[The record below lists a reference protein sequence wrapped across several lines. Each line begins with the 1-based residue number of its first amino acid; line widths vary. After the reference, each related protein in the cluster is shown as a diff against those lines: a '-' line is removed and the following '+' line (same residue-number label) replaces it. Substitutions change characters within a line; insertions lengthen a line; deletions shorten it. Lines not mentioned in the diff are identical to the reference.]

1 MAASAGLTTSWS
13 EFVLENFL
21 EVAARLTSRALT
33 DHETELIVR
42 HFRSFHERIKRASQ
56 QNLTRLTTGSPPSEL
71 RPRTPQLPATNG
83 DALAYFTPLSART
96 PARCRH
102 TGKSCAQNALRGFA
116 KSFAVSYGLNCAFH
130 LGTAALSRDLF
141 RRPGAVRRAA
151 TRDSLTLA
159 LFLSGLIGGYKG
171 ILCLLRRAL
180 ARLGYSVAHIQ
191 ALDGRLAF
199 LAGTV
204 AGLVS
209 IKLDRNKSRR
219 VAIALYVL
227 TRSAQ
232 FGALWLMKQWR
243 LSRKARAAAASVP
256 CEETPLA
263 TTSPPRQLVVEAT
276 LDRWLTRVATPVTY
290 SLAAMV
296 VAYAILVYPRAY
308 TAPYYKFITTYVG
321 FETMYG
327 RLGKRIFSH
336 YSRYVRSL
344 FGLEIPSSGPMD
356 IPTLI
361 PTGMSSRDFMA
372 AHLDPEFAERLIPA
386 GVHHS
391 YFLCAL
397 EHPETPS
404 CAWAHLKRFVVI
416 FPRIMAVYA
425 PLNLAMS
432 VVFNPRAIAK
442 SPLRWLDRFVRSVV
456 RSSLFL
462 NICLTWAVAATCF
475 FRRAVFKSEHH
486 AAYLLNG
493 FTSGWSIF
501 AEYPGRRVELAMY
514 AALRAVELVWN
525 IGCQER
531 WWRPRRHGE
540 ALYFALS
547 TGVLMALYQQS
558 PDVIRDSYRSV
569 MTRLFGTN

>member
-1 MAASAGLTTSWS
+1 MAAPANMTASWS
-13 EFVLENFL
+13 EFLLENFL
-21 EVAARLTSRALT
+21 EVVARLTSRALT
-33 DHETELIVR
+33 DRETEQLVY

-56 QNLTRLTTGSPPSEL
+56 QNLAQLATGSPLSEL
-71 RPRTPQLPATNG
+71 RPHTPQLSATNG
-83 DALAYFTPLSART
+83 DALSSLAQLSART
-96 PARCRH
+96 PAHCRH
-102 TGKSCAQNALRGFA
+102 TGKSCAQNALRGFV
-116 KSFAVSYGLNCAFH
+116 KSFAISYGLNCAFH
-130 LGTAALSRDLF
+130 LGAAAFSRDLF
-141 RRPGAVRRAA
+141 RRPKVVRRAA

-180 ARLGYSVAHIQ
+180 ARFGYSVAQIQ

-209 IKLDRNKSRR
+209 IKLDHNKPRR

-232 FGALWLMKQWR
+232 FGTLWLMKQWR
-243 LSRKARAAAASVP
+243 LSREARSAAASCDAP
-256 CEETPLA
+256 A
-263 TTSPPRQLVVEAT
+263 AASPPRQLVVEAT
-276 LDRWLTRVATPVTY
+276 LDRWLTRAATPVTY

-327 RLGKRIFSH
+327 RLGKRIFPH
-336 YSRYVRSL
+336 YSRYLRSL
-344 FGLEIPSSGPMD
+344 FGVEIPEGGPID

-361 PTGMSSRDFMA
+361 PAGVSSRDFMA
-372 AHLDPEFAERLIPA
+372 AHLDPEFAKHLIPA
-386 GVHHS
+386 GVHHP

-397 EHPETPS
+397 EHPETPN
-404 CAWAHLKRFVVI
+404 CAWAHLKRFVMV

-432 VVFNPRAIAK
+432 VVFSPQAIVQ
-442 SPLRWLDRFVRSVV
+442 SPVRWLNRFARSVV

-531 WWRPRRHGE
+531 WWRSRRHGE